1 MNWIP
6 GLGHMRLAIMP
17 RPRGGDWLEEEVRQL
32 RNAGVDVLVSALTSD
47 EIDELMLA
55 AEPDICRENNISFV
69 AFPVADR
76 DVPDS
81 YRAVRGFAEAL
92 NKELCEG
99 RAVVIHCR
107 AGIGR
112 SSLLAA
118 CTLVV
123 TGMSVDQAWTTMI
136 REARGCNVPDIDL
149 QTVWVERF
157 AQRVQGASPQ

>member
-1 MNWIP
+1 
-6 GLGHMRLAIMP
+6 MP

-32 RNAGVDVLVSALTSD
+32 RNAGVDVLVSALTPD
-47 EIDELMLA
+47 EIDELTLA
-55 AEPDICRENNISFV
+55 AEPDICRANNISFL

-81 YRAVRGFAEAL
+81 YGAVRGFVEVL

-99 RAVVIHCR
+99 KAVVIHCR

-123 TGMSVDQAWTTMI
+123 QGMSVDQAWTMI
-136 REARGCNVPDIDL
+136 REGRGCNVPDTDL
-149 QTVWVERF
+149 QRAWVERF